1 MARRLVVLLIL
12 GAALVATPALADYGQ
27 QKQQVD
33 EQLAAVQAKLARTR
47 AHAQQLSAQIGGLT
61 TQIQGLEA
69 KVGDVS
75 TRLAALQADL
85 RLREQRLST
94 QSRLAGARAQ
104 KSDALVATKAQ
115 QAGEIKE
122 S

>member
-12 GAALVATPALADYGQ
+12 GAAFVATPALADYGQ

-47 AHAQQLSAQIGGLT
+47 AHAQALSAQIGGLT

-75 TRLAALQADL
+75 TRLAALQSDL
-85 RLREQRLST
+85 RLRERRLT
-94 QSRLAGARAQ
+94 RLNTLYTVADRPSAR
-104 KSDALVATKAQ
+104 SP
-115 QAGEIKE
+115 
-122 S
+122 